1 MRRATPLEVMGAWV
15 NGMWSAGLIRFGF
28 QAMFMLVLGHVL
40 ALASRAA
47 RLGQSRRVG
56 RFKPAMGR
64 CKTALLAMALG
75 WLNWGLGLVGG
86 AILVRGVMDMMRQQG
101 GKVK

>member
-1 MRRATPLEVMGAWV
+1 MRGATPLEVMGAWV

-40 ALASRAA
+40 ALALPCGAA
-47 RLGQSRRVG
+47 WTKPSWG

-64 CKTALLAMALG
+64 CQNRPCHGPWLAEL
-75 WLNWGLGLVGG
+75 GLGLVGG
-86 AILVRGVMDMMRQQG
+86 AILVRGVMDMMRQQDA
-101 GKVK
+101 KER